1 MEYILINVSNS
12 LYNASKI
19 MSYVN
24 VVEDSV
30 VTIIEDMIE
39 FSVDNIVYDQVYYL
53 ILNEVRNS

>member
-1 MEYILINVSNS
+1 
-12 LYNASKI
+12 

-39 FSVDNIVYDQVYYL
+39 FSIDNIVYDQVYYL
-53 ILNEVRNS
+53 ILIEVRNS

>member
-1 MEYILINVSNS
+1 
-12 LYNASKI
+12 

-53 ILNEVRNS
+53 ILIEVRNS

>member
-1 MEYILINVSNS
+1 LINVSNS

-39 FSVDNIVYDQVYYL
+39 FSIDNIVYDQVYYL
-53 ILNEVRNS
+53 ILIEVRNS